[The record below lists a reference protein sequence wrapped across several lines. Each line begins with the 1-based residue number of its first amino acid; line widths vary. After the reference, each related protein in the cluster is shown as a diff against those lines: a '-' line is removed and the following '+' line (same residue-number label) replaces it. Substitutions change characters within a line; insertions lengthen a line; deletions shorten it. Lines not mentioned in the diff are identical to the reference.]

1 MDINLG
7 KLEIFMVEYTV
18 ALADAVKK
26 YNAEYGYPVSAVPG
40 VVAKMKAA
48 LVLGS
53 YNHDG
58 RGFKGACKALG
69 IKYTKK
75 AIEEYLERK

>member
-1 MDINLG
+1 MVNAG
-7 KLEIFMVEYTV
+7 KLDSFMQHYAQALHKAV
-18 ALADAVKK
+18 AEH
-26 YNAEYGYPVSAVPG
+26 NAEYGYPVEHVP
-40 VVAKMKAA
+40 VVVKKMKLAIEN
-48 LVLGS
+48 GS